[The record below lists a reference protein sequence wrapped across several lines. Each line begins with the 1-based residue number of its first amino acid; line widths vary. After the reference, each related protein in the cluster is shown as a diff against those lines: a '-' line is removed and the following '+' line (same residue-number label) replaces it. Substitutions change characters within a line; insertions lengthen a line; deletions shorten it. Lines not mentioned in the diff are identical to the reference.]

1 MCRSRKN
8 MLENFIALEFFCFR
22 GDEEHAGELI
32 ISQEPR
38 HGTEKRYSS
47 FSKDG
52 GGSLLR
58 STRNFSESSV
68 RSLLFDLCR
77 RLKGKTDCKQLFES
91 RGREA
96 KVIREF
102 IVAIA
107 FHRFSIFFQP
117 SARFPLQKECEKAG
131 HLASYKPCARR
142 RKQNGY
148 ANGGGGLEASTP
160 SAYTHPCS
168 ARWINTFFFPPSK
181 TTTRVNV
188 FLAVPRESKVNFLIY
203 LADLTRRTGEKF
215 YREKLTEKSGDVLD

>member
-1 MCRSRKN
+1 M
-8 MLENFIALEFFCFR
+8 
-22 GDEEHAGELI
+22 
-32 ISQEPR
+32 
-38 HGTEKRYSS
+38 
-47 FSKDG
+47 
-52 GGSLLR
+52 LR

-142 RKQNGY
+142 RKQDGY
-148 ANGGGGLEASTP
+148 ANGGGRTRSIDTLRVYSSVLGSLDKHVLFPTLENHHQGKCLPRRSTREQSKLFNLSCRP
-160 SAYTHPCS
+160 YTP
-168 ARWINTFFFPPSK
+168 
-181 TTTRVNV
+181 
-188 FLAVPRESKVNFLIY
+188 
-203 LADLTRRTGEKF
+203 
-215 YREKLTEKSGDVLD
+215 